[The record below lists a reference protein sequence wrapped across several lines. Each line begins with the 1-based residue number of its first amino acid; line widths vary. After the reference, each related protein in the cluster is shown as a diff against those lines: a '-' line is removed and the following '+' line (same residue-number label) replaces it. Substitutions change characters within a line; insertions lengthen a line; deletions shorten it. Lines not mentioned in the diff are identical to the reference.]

1 MGLYQRNGKGPWYY
15 DVYDEHG
22 IRRRRS
28 TGTDDYKRAEKVEA
42 KVKTEIFE
50 GKWFDMQKAKSITF
64 SQLVEKYMSK
74 YKRQRDPYTKKHLLE
89 FFGDMSLAHITSD
102 TVEDYVLDRD
112 DSEEQPR
119 PATIYQEYALGRRI
133 FNVARKRWKLV
144 KENPFSDVAFTE
156 LLSLDNKRDRSLSIQ
171 EEEALLAHAS
181 PTYLKQSIT
190 FAIHTGCR
198 RGEILSIDWKANI
211 DMRQKLIRV
220 PISKRKPTEETR
232 YKVIP
237 MSDRLHRMLLEM
249 SKTPHISG
257 RLFPVTVSALKD
269 AFDRAVINAGLED
282 FHFHDLRHT
291 FGTRLAQMG
300 VPLTVIKEL
309 MGHRTIKTTERYIH
323 HYPADLRPSM
333 KSLDEYYSHNLVTDE
348 KVAVAQ

>member
-1 MGLYQRNGKGPWYY
+1 MGLYWRNGILYF

-22 IRRRRS
+22 VRRRRS
-28 TGTDDYKRAEKVEA
+28 TGTDDYELAEKVEA

-64 SQLVEKYMSK
+64 AQLLEKYTSK
-74 YKRQRDPYTKKHLLE
+74 YKRQRDPYTKIHLLE
-89 FFGDMSLAHITSD
+89 FFGEMSIAHMTAD
-102 TVEDYVLDRD
+102 TVENYILDRD
-112 DSEEQPR
+112 DSVEQPA

-144 KENPFSDVAFTE
+144 KENPFADVTFAE
-156 LLSLDNKRDRSLSIQ
+156 LLSLDNKRDRSLSIE
-171 EEEALLAHAS
+171 EEEALRAHAT
-181 PTYLKQSIT
+181 PTYLRQVIT

-198 RGEILSIDWKANI
+198 RGEILSIDWNANI
-211 DMRQKLIRV
+211 DMRHKLIRV
-220 PISKRKPTEETR
+220 AISKRKPTEETR

-237 MSDRLHRMLLEM
+237 MSETLYLMLIDM
-249 SKTPHISG
+249 SKTRHISG
-257 RLFPVTVSALKD
+257 KLFPVTVSALKD
-269 AFDRAVINAGLED
+269 AFERAVKNAGLED

-300 VPLTVIKEL
+300 VPLTQIKEL

-323 HYPADLRPSM
+323 HYPADLRPCM
-333 KSLDEYYSHNLVTDE
+333 KSLDDYYSHNLVTPE
-348 KVAVAQ
+348 EMVVA